1 MESWTLGSREREDGH
16 RLDFDIPDPEGQPPP
31 RRAYHR
37 LGMAPTPPQPEPHA
51 GPARVWVHAPNTPP
65 VSTAISGERT
75 LIGRGEHCDIQLED
89 STVSRDHLE
98 LSSHGSSLI
107 VTDLDSS
114 NGTLLNGRELSRPT
128 RLDSGD
134 VLSVGRYRLEISL
147 PGDARGTEPAPT
159 LAPQLTE
166 EERAAAR
173 ALVAP
178 FRELGAL
185 APRPATRA
193 EIAAALHLSE
203 RTVQRRVDTLAV
215 KLGVPADSGRERP
228 RQVAERVLALGLD
241 R

>member
-1 MESWTLGSREREDGH
+1 
-16 RLDFDIPDPEGQPPP
+16 
-31 RRAYHR
+31 
-37 LGMAPTPPQPEPHA
+37 MAPKPSQPEQHA
-51 GPARVWVHAPNTPP
+51 ERVRVWVHAPGAPP
-65 VSTAISGERT
+65 TSAAIVGERT
-75 LIGRGEHCDIQLED
+75 LVGRGDHCDIQLED
-89 STVSRDHLE
+89 ATVSHDHLE
-98 LSSHGSSLI
+98 LSSHGESLI

-114 NGTLLNGRELSRPT
+114 NGTLLNGKALTRPT

-134 VLSVGRYRLEISL
+134 MLSVGRHRLEITL
-147 PGDARGTEPAPT
+147 PGKTRGTEPAPT

-166 EERAAAR
+166 EERVAAR

-178 FRELGAL
+178 FRETGAV

-203 RTVQRRVDTLAV
+203 RTVQRRVDALAV
-215 KLGVPADSGRERP
+215 KLGVPTDSGRERP